1 MPETRTA
8 HLRSQR
14 QKAIQEAIDALY
26 AARTSGDS
34 QEFASYFSVDARMVI
49 VGNPAMSPGSGM
61 RMGREGIARHI
72 DMLHE
77 INEYLGYTIDHVVID
92 GDHVVVRWTA
102 EVRFLDSGRTGSFE
116 VLDHLRI
123 KDGMIVEMTHFY
135 DTGGMGIMR
144 GRIKIA

>member
-1 MPETRTA
+1 MADTRKA

-14 QKAIQEAIDALY
+14 QKAIHEAVEALY

-34 QEFASYFSVDARMVI
+34 EEFASYFSPDARMTI

-61 RMGREGIARHI
+61 RLGREGIARHI

-77 INEYLGYTIDHVVID
+77 INDYLSHTIDHVVIE

-135 DTGGMGIMR
+135 DTGGMGILR
-144 GRIKIA
+144 GRIRIA